1 MNSLP
6 IVPHK
11 AVEKITKYEV
21 VFEELPSENRT
32 MIAEAVGKP
41 YSVAGFQFRL
51 SREFGSIFTND
62 YLPCMMLLLISFI
75 GFFIPV
81 QMVPGRMALLVTIF
95 LMLVNIGNSER
106 SNMPDAET
114 MTAMD
119 VWILSCMAFLAAA
132 LLEYS
137 TLIWLTFSPPAFLE
151 REAF

>member
-11 AVEKITKYEV
+11 AVEKITKYTV
-21 VFEELPSENRT
+21 IFEKLPSENRT

-81 QMVPGRMALLVTIF
+81 QMVPGRMAFLVTIF
-95 LMLVNIGNSER
+95 LMLVNITTSLKATGPRVLNYDQGRINS
-106 SNMPDAET
+106 
-114 MTAMD
+114 
-119 VWILSCMAFLAAA
+119 
-132 LLEYS
+132 
-137 TLIWLTFSPPAFLE
+137 
-151 REAF
+151 

>member
-51 SREFGSIFTND
+51 TRVFGQIFTNT

-75 GFFIPV
+75 GFFNPV

-95 LMLVNIGNSER
+95 LMLVNITTSLKATGPRVLSSEQGKI
-106 SNMPDAET
+106 T
-114 MTAMD
+114 
-119 VWILSCMAFLAAA
+119 
-132 LLEYS
+132 
-137 TLIWLTFSPPAFLE
+137 
-151 REAF
+151 

>member
-95 LMLVNIGNSER
+95 LMLVNITTSLKATGPRVLNYDQGRINS
-106 SNMPDAET
+106 
-114 MTAMD
+114 
-119 VWILSCMAFLAAA
+119 
-132 LLEYS
+132 
-137 TLIWLTFSPPAFLE
+137 
-151 REAF
+151 